1 MNRRFIGMVG
11 LLLVVGFYAFGT
23 GFDFFFRFLYVLLLV
38 TGIGFIWAWLNL
50 RGVDLSVIRDANRG
64 RVGGY
69 LGGQVSIVNR
79 TRLPKSW
86 LEVAEATGPSANTSG
101 RGLALIGEQVRSWRI
116 RTYLAKRGVYRSGQ
130 VRLVSQDPFGLFRL
144 SRDFL
149 DPHPYIVF
157 PAVEDLPDLDNRF
170 AGLPSDSRVTRHW
183 EQITTDVASIR
194 HYVDGDS
201 MRRIHWPYTA
211 RMNELMVKEFDMGL
225 SAEAWVLLDMHHL
238 SHYGAEVDDVN
249 NTEELSVTVAASI
262 IDRLMDQS
270 MPVGFASN
278 GNQEHMYRPDSSPE
292 QRGRLMES
300 LSEVRAHGQ
309 RPLQDFI
316 YGVRSHLNQYNALTV
331 VTSSIDTQ
339 WVAPLTD
346 LRRQGVEV
354 AVVLVDRSSFGSPST
369 MRVSLEALAANL
381 IPTYLVHQGDVL
393 NDALQA
399 PVREIPRSWAAR
411 IAGVPPEGSNGI

>member
-1 MNRRFIGMVG
+1 MNRRFIGMVA
-11 LLLVVGFYAFGT
+11 LLIVVGFYAFGT
-23 GFDFFFRFLYVLLLV
+23 GFDFFFRFLYVLLMV
-38 TGIGFIWAWLNL
+38 SGIGFVWAWLNL
-50 RGVDLSVIRDANRG
+50 RGIDHSVTRDANRG

-79 TRLPKSW
+79 TRMPKSW
-86 LEVAEATGPSANTSG
+86 LEVAEATGPSADTSG
-101 RGLALIGEQVRSWRI
+101 RGLALIREQVRSWRI

-144 SRDFL
+144 RRDFL

-157 PAVEDLPDLDNRF
+157 PAVEELPNLDARF
-170 AGLPSDSRVTRHW
+170 AGLPSDSRMTRHW

-194 HYVDGDS
+194 NYVDGDS

-225 SAEAWVLLDMHHL
+225 SAEAWVLLDMHQM
-238 SHYGAEVDDVN
+238 SHYGADLDEVN

-262 IDRLMDQS
+262 VDRLMDQS
-270 MPVGFASN
+270 MPVGLASN
-278 GNQEHMYRPDSSPE
+278 GDQEHIYRPDSSPE
-292 QRGRLMES
+292 QRGRLMET

-316 YGVRSHLNQYNALTV
+316 YGVRNHLNQYNALTV
-331 VTSSIDTQ
+331 VTSSVETQ
-339 WVAPLTD
+339 WVASLTD

-354 AVVLVDRSSFGSPST
+354 AVVLVDRSSFGSPT
-369 MRVSLEALAANL
+369 DMRVPLEALSANL
-381 IPTYLVHQGDVL
+381 IPVYMVHQGDVL
-393 NDALQA
+393 DDALQS
-399 PVREIPRSWAAR
+399 PVREIPRSWAGSVAR
-411 IAGVPPEGSNGI
+411 GSE